1 MTQLAGV
8 DASFLYFETPETPM
22 HVAGFTL
29 FELPDGYEGSFYEDY
44 RAFFESRLHLI
55 PIFGKKLAPALLNL
69 DHPIWVDDDD
79 MNLDYHLRH
88 TTLPKPGTFGAKLH
102 GPPGFWA
109 DGRSPRGSRHRD
121 HGRLLG
127 GRAGRAEGSCSAA
140 GASRPGTGVYRTGYE
155 ISPQEAPE
163 GGFVGVFRIGVQ
175 TAC

>member
-79 MNLDYHLRH
+79 MDLDYHLRH
-88 TTLPKPGTFGAKLH
+88 TTLPKPGTFEQMEEVIRGCTPTISIA
-102 GPPGFWA
+102 A
-109 DGRSPRGSRHRD
+109 GRSGSSTSST
-121 HGRLLG
+121 
-127 GRAGRAEGSCSAA
+127 GSTTD
-140 GASRPGTGVYRTGYE
+140 ASRSIPKCTTPP
-155 ISPQEAPE
+155 SMAAP
-163 GGFVGVFRIGVQ
+163 
-175 TAC
+175 AW